1 MRFYDRIAIL
11 RVEADIDVKLQLER
25 CKIAYG
31 VFIRGIE
38 SFKNQEING
47 IDHTYLD
54 AIHSIF
60 CQLYNFIFPLP
71 TLGLGWPMLWRITL
85 IYKHN
90 EGLHK

>member
-60 CQLYNFIFPLP
+60 LSALQFYFSIANTRVRVANVAADHVDLL
-71 TLGLGWPMLWRITL
+71 TQ
-85 IYKHN
+85 
-90 EGLHK
+90 